1 MSMNIDQVYIANPS
15 TSAPLTALM
24 YLGLSPFGVGNDS
37 AILVSNFLKQ
47 VPSATWNDIVAST
60 ANLAVNNG
68 YITDNGATL
77 VTYTLPVTAA
87 VGAIFE
93 IAGKSAGGWIIAQNA
108 SQVIHMGN
116 QTTTVGTGGSIAS
129 TNQWDC
135 VRLVCV
141 TANTT
146 FAVLSAAGNL
156 TII

>member
-77 VTYTLPVTAA
+77 VTYTLPVTVA

-93 IAGKSAGGWIIAQNA
+93 IAGKSVGGWIIAQNA

-146 FAVLSAAGNL
+146 FAVLSAVGNL